1 MSAFVGAN
9 YDLWRGL
16 HIIAVIAW
24 MAGIMYLPRLF
35 AYHVKAGAGSEL
47 AQTFEVMEK
56 KLLRIIMNPAQILA
70 FVFGGLLIWANIENT
85 GSADWLLTPWM
96 LTKIAGIVFLT
107 WWHHMLASARKK
119 LAAGTDK
126 RSETFWRAT
135 NELPFLAAIVMVIAV
150 TTQFGG

>member
-1 MSAFVGAN
+1 MSQFVGAH

-56 KLLRIIMNPAQILA
+56 KLLRIIMNPAQGLA
-70 FVFGGLLIWANIENT
+70 FLFGILLIWANTENR
-85 GSADWLLTPWM
+85 GSFAWLAEPWM

-107 WWHHMLASARKK
+107 WWHHMLASARKRII
-119 LAAGTDK
+119 AGTDK

-150 TTQFGG
+150 TTQFGS